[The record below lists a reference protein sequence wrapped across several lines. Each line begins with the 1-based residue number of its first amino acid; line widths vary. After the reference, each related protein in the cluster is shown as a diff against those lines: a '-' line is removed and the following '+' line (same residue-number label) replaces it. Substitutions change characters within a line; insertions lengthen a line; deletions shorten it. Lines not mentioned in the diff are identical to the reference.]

1 MSLKF
6 FKKYMNKNL
15 LKKLKNLKQD
25 DVFLMTVT
33 VPKNKRDFKKGF
45 DTFIFVNKFP
55 YAEMEST
62 KKMIVKLINE
72 AKMKKE

>member
-1 MSLKF
+1 
-6 FKKYMNKNL
+6 MNKNL
-15 LKKLKNLKQD
+15 LRKLKNLKQD

-33 VPKNKRDFKKGF
+33 VPKNKRDLKRGF

-72 AKMKKE
+72 AKAK